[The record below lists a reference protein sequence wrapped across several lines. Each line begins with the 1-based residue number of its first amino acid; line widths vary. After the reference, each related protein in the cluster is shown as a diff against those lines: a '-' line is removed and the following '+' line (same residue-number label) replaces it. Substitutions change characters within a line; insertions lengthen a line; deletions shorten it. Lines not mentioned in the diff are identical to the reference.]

1 MSFEKVSEYI
11 TDFISKYGDSTIK
24 SKWNPAEFK
33 KIFKKKE
40 KNGIKKNKSAYMFFS
55 DEERQNIKKEGSSLN
70 NKQVV
75 TELGSRWTLFKQKN
89 PAGVEKYNKMAQDDK
104 VRYEKEL
111 SLYESSGSGEKSSRK
126 KSNSLLKKNKSAYM
140 FFCIEDRENIKKE
153 GLNLNNKEVIIEM
166 AKRWKKLTE
175 TNPAKVEKY
184 NKLAAEDKERYLKEK
199 NTESNVSDEN
209 KAVDVPSPGVETV
222 TPSSVPEKVE
232 KVKKVIKKTKK

>member
-1 MSFEKVSEYI
+1 MSFEKASQYV

-55 DEERQNIKKEGSSLN
+55 DEERQNIKKEGLVLN
-70 NKQVV
+70 NKQIV
-75 TELGSRWTLFKQKN
+75 TELGSRWTVFKQKN
-89 PAGVEKYNKMAQDDK
+89 PAGVERYNKMAEDDK

-111 SLYESSGSGEKSSRK
+111 SLYESSGSVEKTSRK

-166 AKRWKKLTE
+166 ANRWKKLRE
-175 TNPAKVEKY
+175 TNPSKVEKY
-184 NKLAAEDKERYLKEK
+184 NKLAAEDKERYTREK
-199 NTESNVSDEN
+199 NAESGVLVDE
-209 KAVDVPSPGVETV
+209 KPVEVPPPIIEAVAPSP
-222 TPSSVPEKVE
+222 PVPE
-232 KVKKVIKKTKK
+232 KVKKVKKTKK